1 MKKQIVIRMM
11 IALGFVLL
19 LAACGE
25 KSQEEVLDKL
35 ESKLEEMNGYKAK
48 AEMKMNTGQEGQ
60 TYKID
65 VWHKKKDFY
74 RVALKNAKDDKG
86 SQIILKNEEGVF
98 VLSPALNK
106 SFKFQKEW
114 PENGSQPYLFQSLV
128 NDVAKDKDATFKAGE
143 KYYIFQTETNY
154 QSNNNLP
161 YQKIYFD
168 KKTYTPVMVKVLDKD
183 KNPLVEVAFSEFN
196 TSPEFKKGDFEMEKN
211 MSAGAS
217 DSAVSGDGKTDAFSV
232 VIPFYMAGSELTKQK
247 EIELENGKRVIMTF
261 SGDKNFT
268 LVEEKNDVVPTTT
281 SPQFVN
287 GEIVN
292 LGHSVGALSG
302 NAIEWTNNGVNFYLA
317 SDELTEAELIKV
329 AKSVK
334 RKEVK

>member
-25 KSQEEVLDKL
+25 KSQEEVIDKL
-35 ESKLEEMNGYKAK
+35 DSKLEEMNGYKAK

-60 TYKID
+60 KYKID
-65 VWHKKKDFY
+65 IWHKKKDFY
-74 RVALKNAKDDKG
+74 RVKLENAKDKKG

-114 PENGSQPYLFQSLV
+114 PDNGSQPYLFQSLV
-128 NDVAKDKDATFKAGE
+128 NDVKKDKDSTFKVGE
-143 KYYIFQTETNY
+143 KYYIFQTKTNY

-183 KNPLVEVAFSEFN
+183 KNPLVEVAFSDFN
-196 TSPEFKKGDFEMEKN
+196 TSPSFKDGDFEMEKN
-211 MSAGAS
+211 MSASAS
-217 DSAVSGDGKTDAFSV
+217 KSAVSGDVKTGALKV
-232 VIPFYMAGSELTKQK
+232 VFPFYMAGSELTKKK
-247 EIELENGKRVIMTF
+247 EIDLDNGKRVIMTF

-268 LVEEKNDVVPTTT
+268 LVQEKKETVPTMA
-281 SPQFVN
+281 SPQYVN

-292 LGHSVGALSG
+292 LGHSIGALSG
-302 NAIEWTNNGVNFYLA
+302 NAIEWSNNGVNFYLA